1 MTVTRI
7 VSVGML
13 LASVAPAAQADPQ
26 TRAVEDE
33 AALASLNSAPWPD
46 AEDALRVAMSRE
58 LARLEADPEA
68 DPADWSEALTALET
82 SRMSG
87 DWHRRALRRRL
98 EDALNVGD
106 VETARKAVN
115 DLKLPNGELDAEAWR
130 RIQWLRAQQVAWMF
144 LPWLFAL
151 ASAGLVGFGLDA
163 LASRRAQGGRA
174 RTVIN
179 PYVTGRPLRDSRLV
193 FGRDTIIRDVR
204 RGLSDGESFY
214 LTGERRIG
222 KTTILLQVGELHRRA
237 GGTSVFVDVAGSFGD
252 QAQVVLQRAL
262 VQANRAQGLDDGGDA
277 MTLARRLRERGEL
290 ALMVDE
296 VDSLNGADVPTRRL
310 FRAMCLE
317 ADAPARMVAAGVG
330 LDVQR
335 DEEAQRWGPLI
346 RTIQV
351 GPLPENAA
359 RALLTE
365 PVAGALTW
373 TEPATRA
380 VLELAS
386 GRPMV
391 IQLYGLH
398 VVDQLG
404 VSGRSRVIASDV
416 QEAKAKVE
424 RAWKAIRDE
433 GLEDE
438 LVPVDLDTA
447 LMELGRL
454 GQEIDD
460 LERIVALER
469 GAT

>member
-1 MTVTRI
+1 MTLRRI
-7 VSVGML
+7 VAVWTALVGL
-13 LASVAPAAQADPQ
+13 APAAWADPQ
-26 TRAVEDE
+26 TRAVEDP
-33 AALASLNSAPWPD
+33 AAAERLQEAPWPD
-46 AEDALRVAMSRE
+46 AEDALRVALSRE
-58 LARLEADPEA
+58 LSRLDADE
-68 DPADWSEALTALET
+68 ADWSAALSALDESRMTGEWRRRSLRLRLEEALT
-82 SRMSG
+82 
-87 DWHRRALRRRL
+87 
-98 EDALNVGD
+98 VGD
-106 VETARKAVN
+106 VEGARKAAR
-115 DLKLPNGELDAEAWR
+115 DLEALTGVPDAPAWR
-130 RIQWLRAQQVAWMF
+130 RIQWLRARQVAWMF
-144 LPWLFAL
+144 LPWLVVL
-151 ASAGLVGFGLDA
+151 AAAGLVGFGLDA
-163 LASRRAQGGRA
+163 LASRRAQSGRA

-252 QAQVVLQRAL
+252 QAQGVLQRAL
-262 VQANRAQGLDDGGDA
+262 VQACRGLGLEEGGDPL
-277 MTLARRLRERGEL
+277 TLARRLRARGEL

-296 VDSLNGADVPTRRL
+296 VDSLNQADLPTRRL

-317 ADAPARMVAAGVG
+317 PDAPARMVAAGVG

-335 DEEAQRWGPLI
+335 DEEAQRWGPLL

-365 PVAGALTW
+365 PVAGALSW
-373 TEPATRA
+373 TDPAIRA
-380 VLELAS
+380 VLELAA

-404 VSGRSRVIASDV
+404 VTGRSRVIAADV
-416 QEAKAKVE
+416 SEARAKVE